1 MADRS
6 TAGTLLRQA
15 RVRAGLSQ
23 AELARR
29 TGVRQSV
36 ISVYEAGRRQ
46 PSLPTLSAL
55 VEATG
60 TNLDVR
66 LGPVTPET
74 MSRSL
79 ADRVHTHADEINAAA
94 EVQGVKVL
102 GLFGSVARGEE
113 RPDSDVDLLLDVPKG
128 VGLFALGRLASR
140 LRELLG
146 AEVDLVPEAGLKPG
160 IRESV
165 LADLRSL

>member
-1 MADRS
+1 
-6 TAGTLLRQA
+6 
-15 RVRAGLSQ
+15 
-23 AELARR
+23 
-29 TGVRQSV
+29 
-36 ISVYEAGRRQ
+36 
-46 PSLPTLSAL
+46 
-55 VEATG
+55 
-60 TNLDVR
+60 
-66 LGPVTPET
+66 